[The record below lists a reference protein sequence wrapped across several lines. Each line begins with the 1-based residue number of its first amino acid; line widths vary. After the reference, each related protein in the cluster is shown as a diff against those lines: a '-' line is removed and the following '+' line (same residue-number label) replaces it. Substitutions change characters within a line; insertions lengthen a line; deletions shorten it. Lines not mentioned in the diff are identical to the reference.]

1 MSNKLK
7 TLSAS
12 QLEKIIS
19 KEISNYLN
27 EECDC
32 KISDLSTPRFSDEN
46 EEDTH
51 NENDLSFRVRLS
63 YREET

>member
-12 QLEKIIS
+12 QLEEIIS
-19 KEISNYLN
+19 REVGNYLN
-27 EECDC
+27 EDCDC
-32 KISDLSTPRFSDEN
+32 EITELSTPRFSDEN

-51 NENDLSFRVRLS
+51 HENDLSFRVTLS
-63 YREET
+63 YHEDS